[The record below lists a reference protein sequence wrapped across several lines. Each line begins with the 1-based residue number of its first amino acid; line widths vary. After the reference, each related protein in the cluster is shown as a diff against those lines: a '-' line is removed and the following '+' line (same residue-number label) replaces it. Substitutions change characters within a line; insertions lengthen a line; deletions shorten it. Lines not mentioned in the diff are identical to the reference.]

1 MRAGLIA
8 LSLLLFSLQLPAEQ
22 TVIADYASARQQ
34 YFWTQL
40 YTGGG
45 HTLYCDTPFS
55 AGERHTIEHVYPAD
69 WIAEFFGCANRR
81 ECDNPHYRHAEA
93 DLHNLWPA
101 LGRINSSR
109 GKLWFD
115 ELPGEEA
122 RRFIEICA
130 DYERGKGR
138 GARVEP
144 RDSVKGDIARS
155 LFYMSEAYGLPLYGM
170 EAMLLRWHRQDP
182 VDDIERWRN
191 QAIDAIQHTRN
202 RWIDLVEE
210 SVN

>member
-1 MRAGLIA
+1 MRAKL
-8 LSLLLFSLQLPAEQ
+8 LSLTLTLISLHLAAEQ
-22 TVIADYASARQQ
+22 TVISDYAAARKE

-40 YTGGG
+40 YTAGGN
-45 HTLYCDTPFS
+45 TLYCDTPFS
-55 AGERHTIEHVYPAD
+55 SGDRYTIEHVYPAD
-69 WIAEFFGCANRR
+69 WIAEHFGCKNRR
-81 ECDNPHYRHAEA
+81 ECNNPHYRHAEA

-115 ELPGEEA
+115 EIPGESA
-122 RRFIEICA
+122 RRFTDICA
-130 DYERGKGR
+130 DFERGNGR

-170 EAMLLRWHRQDP
+170 EEMLQRWHEEDP
-182 VDDIERWRN
+182 VDEIELWRN
-191 QAIDAIQHTRN
+191 NTIDAIQRTRN
-202 RWIDLVEE
+202 RWIDPQ
-210 SVN
+210 